1 MTGNCRDIKKS
12 LTDEPDL
19 NKPVL
24 DYSFKV
30 EIKLPT
36 YLHLNSDLTRVDLSI
51 DFFFIKN

>member
-12 LTDEPDL
+12 LTDEPDI

-30 EIKLPT
+30 EINLPT
-36 YLHLNSDLTRVDLSI
+36 YLHLNSDMTRVD
-51 DFFFIKN
+51 